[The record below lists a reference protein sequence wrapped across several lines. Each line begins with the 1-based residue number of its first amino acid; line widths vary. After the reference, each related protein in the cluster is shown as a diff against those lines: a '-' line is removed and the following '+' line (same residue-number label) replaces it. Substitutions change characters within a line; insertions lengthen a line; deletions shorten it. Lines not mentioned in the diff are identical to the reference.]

1 MLKWIL
7 HRVLDRAFARF
18 QYDATYVHD
27 VLDTS
32 TSGLLKFLMAQ
43 PMNLHRQGITHEAW
57 HAAKIATIRHEDCGP
72 CAQLVVDMALQD
84 GVASSVVRA
93 IVARDFELLPP
104 DAELGLRFAEA
115 VAGHESTDPWRE
127 ETLRRFGHDGLVSLA
142 FAMAQTRTYPTM
154 KRVLGYA
161 HVCER
166 LRVGDDEI
174 VAARVA

>member
-18 QYDATYVHD
+18 LYDATYLHD
-27 VLDTS
+27 VLNTS
-32 TSGLLKFLMAQ
+32 TSGLVKFLMAQ
-43 PMNLHRQGITHEAW
+43 PMNLHRKGITREAW
-57 HAAKIATIRHEDCGP
+57 YAAKITTVRHEDCGP

-84 GVASSVVRA
+84 GVPETVVKA
-93 IVARDFELLPP
+93 IVARDYSRLTP

-115 VAGHESTDPWRE
+115 VALHDSTGQWRAE
-127 ETLRRFGHDGLVSLA
+127 VVRRFGQDGLISLA
-142 FAMAQTRTYPTM
+142 FAMAQTRTYPTI

-166 LRVGDDEI
+166 LRVGDEEI
-174 VAARVA
+174 PVARAA

>member
-27 VLDTS
+27 VLDAS
-32 TSGLLKFLMAQ
+32 TSGLLKFMLAQ
-43 PMNLHRQGITHEAW
+43 PMNLHRQGITKDAW
-57 HAAKIATIRHEDCGP
+57 YAAKIATIRHEDCGP

-84 GVASSVVRA
+84 GVERAVVKA
-93 IVARDFELLPP
+93 IVTRDFKRLTA

-115 VAGHESTDPWRE
+115 VAGHESTDQWRE
-127 ETLRRFGHDGLVSLA
+127 EVMRRFGHDGLVSLA
-142 FAMAQTRTYPTM
+142 FAMAQTKTYPTM

-166 LRVGDDEI
+166 LRVGNEEI
-174 VAARVA
+174 MAARAA

>member
-7 HRVLDRAFARF
+7 HRVLDHAFARF
-18 QYDATYVHD
+18 QYDATYVHE

-32 TSGLLKFLMAQ
+32 TSALLKFLMAQ
-43 PMNLHRQGITHEAW
+43 PMNQHRKGITKDAW
-57 HAAKIATIRHEDCGP
+57 YAAKITTIRHEDCGP

-84 GVASSVVRA
+84 GVAHAVVRA
-93 IVARDFELLPP
+93 IVTRDFSRLTP

-115 VAGHESTDPWRE
+115 VAAHESTDQWRE
-127 ETLRRFGHDGLVSLA
+127 DVMQRFGHDGLVSLA

-161 HVCER
+161 HACER
-166 LRVGDDEI
+166 LRIGNEEI
-174 VAARVA
+174 AAVRVT

>member
-1 MLKWIL
+1 MLKWVL

-18 QYDATYVHD
+18 QYDATYVHE
-27 VLDTS
+27 VLETS
-32 TSGLLKFLMAQ
+32 TSGLLKFLLAQ
-43 PMNLHRQGITHEAW
+43 PMNLHRQGITNDAW
-57 HAAKIATIRHEDCGP
+57 YAAKIATIRHEDCGP

-93 IVARDFELLPP
+93 IVARDFKQLPP

-115 VAGHESTDPWRE
+115 VAEHESTDHWRDE
-127 ETLRRFGHDGLVSLA
+127 VMRRFGHAGLVSLA

-161 HVCER
+161 HACER
-166 LRVGDDEI
+166 LRIGNEEI
-174 VAARVA
+174 TAARAT

>member
-7 HRVLDRAFARF
+7 HRVLDRAFARYR
-18 QYDATYVHD
+18 YDATYIHD

-43 PMNLHRQGITHEAW
+43 PMNLHRNGITTEAW
-57 HAAKIATIRHEDCGP
+57 YAAKIATIRHEDCGP

-84 GVASSVVRA
+84 GVPEVLVKA
-93 IVARDFELLPP
+93 IVARDFNRLTP

-115 VAGHESTDPWRE
+115 VATHESTDPWRE
-127 ETLRRFGHDGLVSLA
+127 EVMRRFGHEGLVSLA

-166 LRVGDDEI
+166 LRIGDEEI
-174 VAARVA
+174 VAARAA